1 MVRSITQVVD
11 QVKPS
16 RRTVVKTDKRS
27 AWYTVLDMTI
37 EITQQ
42 ARDRILEAIAAG
54 ERISDVCVAAGLSV
68 STLFRAR
75 RRDADFARQFDAAL
89 VESVELDMMLLRD
102 MARLEPSAEQQAR
115 IDAGLATPEDLSLV
129 SRARTRESQFRILS
143 WYISRR
149 APSKYGDKLAL
160 DVTGKLDMRQVLLG
174 AERRLALLTARRT
187 PVAMGVVTTS
197 KEPVARG

>member
-1 MVRSITQVVD
+1 
-11 QVKPS
+11 
-16 RRTVVKTDKRS
+16 
-27 AWYTVLDMTI
+27 MTI
-37 EITQQ
+37 EITPA
-42 ARDRILEAIAAG
+42 ARERVLEAIAAG
-54 ERISDVCVAAGLSV
+54 ERVSDVCMAAGFSV

-75 RRDADFARQFDAAL
+75 RKDSDFARQFDAAL

-102 MARLEPSAEQQAR
+102 MARLEPTAEQQSR
-115 IDAGLATPEDLSLV
+115 IDAGTATLEDSSLL
-129 SRARTRESQFRILS
+129 SRARARDTQFRILA

-187 PVAMGVVTTS
+187 PLAVGVVSTA
-197 KEPVARG
+197 PLVAIDNAP